1 MTSQG
6 FRRKGMVNLSK
17 SSSASPPGLA
27 SNCQVQGKRR
37 KHRVSESRSSK
48 DTGPSAL
55 HLGHLRKPCMSMSLL
70 SSFHAATQHATEHR
84 SCQVHACV
92 KSKAEKTARHA
103 RGLYSAQVSAFT
115 PHLAPQGG
123 DSERIL
129 KMYASLT
136 RPTRTSA
143 HSLRRVCLVSPLDV
157 LLLKL
162 FLT

>member
-17 SSSASPPGLA
+17 SSFASPPGLA

-55 HLGHLRKPCMSMSLL
+55 HLGHLRKPCMSISLF
-70 SSFHAATQHATEHR
+70 SSFRAATLHAREHR

-92 KSKAEKTARHA
+92 KSKAEKTAPACSGSLLSSSFCFHSSPGPS
-103 RGLYSAQVSAFT
+103 RGRLRAYIKDVC
-115 PHLAPQGG
+115 
-123 DSERIL
+123 IL
-129 KMYASLT
+129 DKTAILSCVNIPALI
-136 RPTRTSA
+136 P
-143 HSLRRVCLVSPLDV
+143 
-157 LLLKL
+157 
-162 FLT
+162 